1 MAKDNTI
8 QNELI
13 EISQAVANLQGENPF
28 AIPTDYFKTF
38 PQKIMEKIENEDVSF
53 PEPIF
58 SPTLAALRDKNPFT
72 IPAGY
77 FNKFE
82 VPAPKE
88 EAKVIRM
95 SFNSIAKYAA
105 AACLV
110 GLTLGLF
117 YFSKMNEQ
125 PKTLAANQVSAN
137 EIEQYL
143 NETDILEM
151 GEKEIDSPIS
161 EGFTLV
167 DISASTISEMLKDV
181 PDGDISRFLDQ
192 NSLTESNSMN

>member
-38 PQKIMEKIENEDVSF
+38 PQKIMEKIENEGISTT
-53 PEPIF
+53 EPIF
-58 SPTLAALRDKNPFT
+58 SPTLATLRDKNPYT
-72 IPAGY
+72 IPSGY
-77 FNKFE
+77 FSKFDF
-82 VPAPKE
+82 PTPKE
-88 EAKVIRM
+88 DAKVIRM
-95 SFNSIAKYAA
+95 SFNRIAKYAA

-117 YFSKMNEQ
+117 YFFNMNVQ
-125 PKTLAANQVSAN
+125 PTTLASNQVSAT

-151 GEKEIDSPIS
+151 GEKEIDFPIS
-161 EGFTLV
+161 EGYTLL